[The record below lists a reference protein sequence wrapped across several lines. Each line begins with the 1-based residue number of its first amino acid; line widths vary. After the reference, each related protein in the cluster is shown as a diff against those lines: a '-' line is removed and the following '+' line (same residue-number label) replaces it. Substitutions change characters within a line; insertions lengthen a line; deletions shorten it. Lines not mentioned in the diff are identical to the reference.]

1 MIFNKS
7 KEHLIDSQKTYKQHL
22 KGAYYYGYKLFIGS
36 ITSFIHGLFPFLFQG
51 TSAKIII
58 DAYYDELHNH
68 KNPEYQQYIKD
79 KLK

>member
-1 MIFNKS
+1 MILTNS
-7 KEHLIDSQKTYKQHL
+7 KKHLEDSQKTYNQHF

-51 TSAKIII
+51 TAAKIII

-68 KNPEYQQYIKD
+68 KNKEYQDYIKQ